1 VREDRSGTP
10 LTLNLKVVNS
20 SANCA
25 PVSGA
30 NVEIWHC
37 DAAGDYSEYGTV
49 TTATWLRGVQT
60 SNGSGDVV
68 FTTVYPGWYQGRA
81 THIHIEVTINGRSV
95 KATQIAFPE
104 SINNT
109 VYAQGVYARRGNN
122 PMSNASDG
130 IFADSLTSELVTPSG
145 SPSTG
150 YTASFQINVTV

>member
-1 VREDRSGTP
+1 MQ
-10 LTLNLKVVNS
+10 
-20 SANCA
+20 
-25 PVSGA
+25 
-30 NVEIWHC
+30 
-37 DAAGDYSEYGTV
+37 
-49 TTATWLRGVQT
+49 TTNAT
-60 SNGSGDVV
+60 GDVA

-95 KATQIAFPE
+95 KATHIAFPE

-122 PMSNASDG
+122 PISNASDG

-150 YTASFQINVTV
+150 YTANFQINVTV